1 MLSGL
6 AFVRGSEAGQS
17 ADFRFS
23 RGAFRD
29 DEIFDS
35 ARATPGRYIAE
46 IGRRL
51 ISRFPDAEWLAIANP
66 LLPLRADLL
75 AGWLSAPPGRAEI
88 ATDPDGFP
96 VFYLLPRRIWTEFE
110 RFLMLLSAQDSAL
123 DSDLLS
129 LVLTEPVTRRALP
142 LGRLG
147 PVPAR
152 GANGWLNGDGRLIGL
167 RLQAELA
174 VKTLRSRADW
184 RELPFAIFEPM
195 HAGDVL
201 FMAMASTLVK
211 NTPFTR
217 HIVCSSYADIPEACG
232 SRMKTLPLRLPWI
245 TRHGSASAEEVSRIG
260 SPWLASDGSIA
271 EGVYFAKALARL
283 GPAAEEHFIVFARI
297 LRLYY
302 VPAFHLVD
310 QARFALG
317 ESLAEFSDTLHGRAN
332 PAEGRCADAAMPLK
346 VLFHLN
352 GGWTLK
358 TYPLQKMR
366 RLIHTL
372 KEIGVEVSVI
382 DRPDLESDGAVSVVS
397 ESSAALK
404 ELIERHHIF
413 VGVDSFPHHFSRL
426 RLGWPTIGL
435 FGNTQPTTSDAAYG
449 VGYQSSDRTLS
460 CNRCGAHHQC
470 PLNGDT
476 ECANYMGPEQ
486 VAADILAMAERIY
499 GYRA

>member
-6 AFVRGSEAGQS
+6 AFTERGAAHP

-35 ARATPGRYIAE
+35 GRATPGRYIAE

-66 LLPLRADLL
+66 LLPLPSGLL
-75 AGWLSAPPGRAEI
+75 ASWLAAPPHQAEI
-88 ATDPDGFP
+88 ATDPQGFP
-96 VFYLLPRRIWTEFE
+96 VFYVLPRRLWREVE
-110 RFLMLLSAQDSAL
+110 RFLMLLSVQDVML
-123 DSDLLS
+123 DADLLC
-129 LVLTEPVTRRALP
+129 LVLGEAVGRRALP
-142 LGRLG
+142 LERLG
-147 PVPAR
+147 PIPAR
-152 GANGWLNGDGRLIGL
+152 GANGWLNGDGRLVGL
-167 RLQAELA
+167 KLQAAAALKIIRA
-174 VKTLRSRADW
+174 RSDW
-184 RELPFAIFEPM
+184 RDLPFAIFEPM

-201 FMAMASTLVK
+201 FMAMASTLVGE
-211 NTPFTR
+211 TPFTR

-232 SRMKTLPLRLPWI
+232 SRMETLPLRLPWI
-245 TRHGSASAEEVSRIG
+245 TRHGSATSEEVRRIG
-260 SPWLASDGSIA
+260 SPWLAPDGSVA
-271 EGVYFAKALARL
+271 EGVYFSKALARL
-283 GPAAEEHFIVFARI
+283 GPAAEENFIVFARI

-317 ESLAEFSDTLHGRAN
+317 ESLGAFSDTLHGRAN
-332 PAEGRCADAAMPLK
+332 PVRGRCADPVAPLK

-366 RLIHTL
+366 RLIHALT
-372 KEIGVEVSVI
+372 EIGAEVSVI
-382 DRPDLESDGAVSVVS
+382 DRPDLVADGAVSVVS
-397 ESSAALK
+397 ESSTALRG
-404 ELIERHHIF
+404 LIEKHHLF

-426 RLGWPTIGL
+426 RMGWPTIGL
-435 FGNTQPTTSDAAYG
+435 FGNTQPTNSDAAYEAD
-449 VGYQSSDRTLS
+449 YATSDRTLS
-460 CNRCGAHHQC
+460 CNRCGAHHTC

-476 ECANYMGPEQ
+476 ECSNYREPEQ
-486 VAADILAMAERIY
+486 VAADILAMAQRIY
-499 GYRA
+499 GYTP